1 MNAVNKVTE
10 LGRTGLA
17 LLRRSARERPLV
29 TVGAAAVTGA
39 VLMGL
44 LLAPAIGSPSDTDAT
59 PQAGATPS
67 PAPPT
72 ATPSPTR
79 TPILGSLET
88 NPDCPRA
95 TVTVD
100 STESLSAALE
110 DATAGDVISMVP
122 GVYTG
127 NFVATASGTENDPIV
142 LCGLEQSVLDGDD
155 PDHGYVFHLDGAS
168 YWHLLGFTVTNGQK
182 GVMADGTV
190 GSVLEDLT
198 VTSIGDEAIHLRNFS
213 TDNRV
218 IGNTV
223 SQTGLRKPKFGE
235 GVYIGTAQSN
245 WCDISSCRP
254 DHSDRNEVIGNTFFD
269 VTAEGVDVKEG
280 TTGGIVR
287 DNSFD
292 GSMLA
297 DADSWVDVQGNDW
310 LVEGNE
316 GINSTMDGFQTH
328 EILDGWGTDNTF
340 RDNTATVNGPGFGYS
355 LTPELNNVVECSNTA
370 TAAGE
375 GVSNVDCR

>member
-1 MNAVNKVTE
+1 MNAVNTVTE

-17 LLRRSARERPLV
+17 LLRRGARARPLI

-44 LLAPAIGSPSDTDAT
+44 LLAPAISSPADTEVT
-59 PQAGATPS
+59 PLVGATPS
-67 PAPPT
+67 PATPT
-72 ATPSPTR
+72 STPTPTR

-100 STESLSAALE
+100 STESLSAALA
-110 DATAGDVISMVP
+110 DAFAGDVISMVP

-127 NFVATASGTENDPIV
+127 NFVATASGTENEPIV
-142 LCGLEQSVLDGDD
+142 LCGLEQSVLDGDN

-190 GSVLEDLT
+190 GSVLENLT

-235 GVYIGTAQSN
+235 GVYIGTAESN
-245 WCDISSCRP
+245 WCDISNCRP
-254 DHSDRNEVIGNTFFD
+254 DHSDRNEVSGNTFFD

-292 GSMLA
+292 GSLLA
-297 DADSWVDVQGNDW
+297 DADSWVDVKGNEW
-310 LVEGNE
+310 LVEGNV

-375 GVSNVDCR
+375 GISNVDCR